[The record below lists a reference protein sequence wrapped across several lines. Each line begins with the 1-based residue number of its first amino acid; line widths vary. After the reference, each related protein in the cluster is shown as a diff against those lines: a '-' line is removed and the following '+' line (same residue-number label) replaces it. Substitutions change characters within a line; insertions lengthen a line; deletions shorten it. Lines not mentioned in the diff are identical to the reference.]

1 MAFFDFLSFS
11 LNRAFLL
18 SGSTFH
24 ECWHEKHSS
33 SLAECQ
39 NCCRLCTV
47 WRFGVFAFFRSWKI
61 REFYE
66 ASLARAASWS
76 RKRLS
81 DKAERSHN
89 FFWIWRKSSP
99 TYTLRSLM
107 PELRLCIWR
116 SSFRHK
122 RYSPCKYL
130 SKNYIEVLP
139 RRGLSLFRV
148 IGIDKWIFGID
159 WQLNTLHRS
168 IPLSIFILETSVTH
182 DSHHP
187 VPREVLRWISP
198 DAGYCLFRTSLVFWG
213 LNVEHQLPFYSFPPS
228 VSTSQNFR
236 SNPLD

>member
-1 MAFFDFLSFS
+1 MQTTHQDCVEHIEPQLLNVSSRFYEKNRCLAMAFFDFLSFS

-89 FFWIWRKSSP
+89 FLDMTQELTNLHTSEFNAWIAVVHMK
-99 TYTLRSLM
+99 
-107 PELRLCIWR
+107 
-116 SSFRHK
+116 
-122 RYSPCKYL
+122 
-130 SKNYIEVLP
+130 IE
-139 RRGLSLFRV
+139 F
-148 IGIDKWIFGID
+148 
-159 WQLNTLHRS
+159 
-168 IPLSIFILETSVTH
+168 
-182 DSHHP
+182 
-187 VPREVLRWISP
+187 
-198 DAGYCLFRTSLVFWG
+198 
-213 LNVEHQLPFYSFPPS
+213 
-228 VSTSQNFR
+228 ST
-236 SNPLD
+236 